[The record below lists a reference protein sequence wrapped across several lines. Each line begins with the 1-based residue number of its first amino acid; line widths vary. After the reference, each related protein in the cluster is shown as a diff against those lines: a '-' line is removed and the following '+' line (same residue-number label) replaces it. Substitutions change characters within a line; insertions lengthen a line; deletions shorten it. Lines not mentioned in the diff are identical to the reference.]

1 MVQLN
6 GVPFATIPEQ
16 YERLE
21 QYIKDQ
27 TKIEKPILSQDQ
39 IEDIN
44 FRLSENKLNS
54 QKVEV
59 QYFHDGHILSIYG
72 NINKID
78 NWENII
84 YIKSYQNIIPIK
96 LSNIYQID

>member
-1 MVQLN
+1 MLLN

-44 FRLSENKLNS
+44 FRLSEKNSKS

-72 NINKID
+72 SITKID
-78 NWENII
+78 NWENTL
-84 YIKSYQNIIPIK
+84 YIKSHQNIISIN